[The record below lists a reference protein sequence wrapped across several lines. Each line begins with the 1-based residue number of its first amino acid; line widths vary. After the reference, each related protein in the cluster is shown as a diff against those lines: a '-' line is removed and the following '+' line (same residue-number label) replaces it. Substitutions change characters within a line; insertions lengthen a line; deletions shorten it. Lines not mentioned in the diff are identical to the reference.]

1 MTSQHKYLF
10 PLPPHQ
16 PSSPKASNLLVPF
29 QLMLV
34 MVPSI
39 CSLRPGG
46 SGLHG
51 HTSSPL
57 HTRTTS
63 VGDLL
68 DHRVKGLLKKLT
80 AEKLDSISVKTITN
94 ISEKEKECCTLTE
107 VIRLVFDR
115 SGGVV

>member
-10 PLPPHQ
+10 PLSPHQ

-68 DHRVKGLLKKLT
+68 DYGVKGLLKKLT
-80 AEKLDSISVKTITN
+80 AEKLDSISIKTMTN
-94 ISEKEKECCTLTE
+94 KSEKDKEGCTLTE
-107 VIRLVFDR
+107 VD
-115 SGGVV
+115 